1 MQGAPRRRDAATD
14 ARRRSH
20 RDRASALFR
29 EAAPIRRALV
39 APVGV
44 GSRAWPA
51 RRRDPAEKPIKASAP
66 VRPLGAARRT
76 RGPSAERRSSVPGY
90 DRERD
95 PTVTTN
101 AALNIV
107 FGVIVG
113 GGIGFH
119 RRRDGLS
126 RPYRPRRRHH
136 RPSRGARHRPV
147 RRISPYGLL
156 GRRWPTVART
166 SVRVDQGLEL
176 RQLQASRS
184 HRVTTSA
191 TTGSVSTGW
200 RRKPQRAVIPS
211 SRR

>member
-51 RRRDPAEKPIKASAP
+51 RRRDPAEKHQGKRARSAT
-66 VRPLGAARRT
+66 RRGAPYS
-76 RGPSAERRSSVPGY
+76 GPSAERRSSVPGY